1 MSKKLHN
8 IKFLDIFVG
17 SIWTISIIK
26 RASAAALWLDHGQT
40 QVLAPSILPGHTKA
54 EKTQAF
60 GQYQH
65 HPRDQHQ
72 YIYIILGMVII
83 NIARV
88 DIKLP
93 RQLKTASEKH
103 VAAQIFSMAEVV
115 VF

>member
-1 MSKKLHN
+1 MVN
-8 IKFLDIFVG
+8 IN
-17 SIWTISIIK
+17 II
-26 RASAAALWLDHGQT
+26 LG
-40 QVLAPSILPGHTKA
+40 IN
-54 EKTQAF
+54 
-60 GQYQH
+60 
-65 HPRDQHQ
+65 
-72 YIYIILGMVII
+72 ININIILGMVII